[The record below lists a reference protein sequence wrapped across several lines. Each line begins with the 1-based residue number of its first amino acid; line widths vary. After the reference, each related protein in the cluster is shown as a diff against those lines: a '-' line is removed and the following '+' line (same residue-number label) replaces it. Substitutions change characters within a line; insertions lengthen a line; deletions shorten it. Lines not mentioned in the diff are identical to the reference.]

1 MDDIAGDGFDA
12 EVADAVEVGFDGL
25 LVFASVL
32 FEALGGDG
40 SGVDEGVVEDGLTG
54 RGAGVL
60 EDLFD
65 VLGGGEADG
74 LVGLGHEVADEDAGG
89 FGFGEGLGD
98 AVDEEV
104 GDEGGVEGAGAEG
117 DQIGFRDGM
126 ESLGQGF
133 AVAGLSMSSTMRFLL
148 AVMLVSPWTR
158 EPSSMR
164 AVRDVGVG
172 GGEDAS
178 AGGEDLGGHLDGLGE
193 VSGDVGEGGD
203 EEIAEAVA
211 FELALAEA
219 ELEELGEE
227 VLVFGEGDHAVADVA
242 GGEHL
247 EVFAETAGGAAVVGD
262 GDYGGEVADDAGQ
275 GGAGGGGVPRVM
287 GASMR
292 MPRRRS
298 GVAT

>member
-1 MDDIAGDGFDA
+1 MRPQDRRALLINGTCLGLVSERFGYAVVVVTQDFAFVDDIAGDGFDA

-40 SGVDEGVVEDGLTG
+40 SGVDEGVVEDGLAG

-117 DQIGFRDGM
+117 DQVGFRDGM
-126 ESLGQGF
+126 E
-133 AVAGLSMSSTMRFLL
+133 
-148 AVMLVSPWTR
+148 
-158 EPSSMR
+158 
-164 AVRDVGVG
+164 
-172 GGEDAS
+172 
-178 AGGEDLGGHLDGLGE
+178 GLG
-193 VSGDVGEGGD
+193 
-203 EEIAEAVA
+203 
-211 FELALAEA
+211 
-219 ELEELGEE
+219 
-227 VLVFGEGDHAVADVA
+227 A
-242 GGEHL
+242 GVWRWRG
-247 EVFAETAGGAAVVGD
+247 
-262 GDYGGEVADDAGQ
+262 
-275 GGAGGGGVPRVM
+275 
-287 GASMR
+287 
-292 MPRRRS
+292 
-298 GVAT
+298 